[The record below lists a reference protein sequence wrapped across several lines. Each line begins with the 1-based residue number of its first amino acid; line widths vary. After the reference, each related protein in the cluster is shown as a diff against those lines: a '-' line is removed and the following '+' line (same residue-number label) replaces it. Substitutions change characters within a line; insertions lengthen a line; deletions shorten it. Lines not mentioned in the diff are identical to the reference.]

1 MRNSES
7 FVRLRKPVSRA
18 MPSLDQTRLLLGSR
32 VLFKQRDGSQL
43 VKRVYAVRVDGWVQ
57 LGDDSSG
64 GYSVL
69 IYDA

>member
-1 MRNSES
+1 
-7 FVRLRKPVSRA
+7 